1 MLEKLFGSKTRVKLL
16 KIFLVNPD
24 EKYYIRQLARTL
36 RTQVNSIR
44 RELTNL
50 EEFGLLTSVDN
61 DSINYDNLSNKKN
74 SGKKKIKEVAKSL
87 KEKKYYSVDKN
98 FLLFSEVKALIIKSQ
113 ILSGEN
119 FIISLKEICNPK
131 FILLGG
137 IFLNNDNAPTDI
149 LVVADIKAEKLIPII
164 SDLEV
169 ELGRELNFTLMDE
182 KEFKYRQ
189 EVADVFLHSVLNS
202 KKVILLDK
210 ILNYGEFNK

>member
-36 RTQVNSIR
+36 KTQVNSIR